1 MSSHPLTHTIPL
13 YRPTLAQLVALGID
27 ALKALRMRWRVRRAA
42 HAQWRRIVR
51 AEREL
56 VRLSPETLRDIGA
69 PEGLIGQRRW
79 QEDQEAA
86 QFARILNLHGW

>member
-1 MSSHPLTHTIPL
+1 MSSHPITHTIPL
-13 YRPTLAQLVALGID
+13 YRPVAAQLISVGVQAVTD
-27 ALKALRMRWRVRRAA
+27 VLRRWRARRAA
-42 HAQWRRIVR
+42 NAQWRRTVQ

-56 VRLSPETLRDIGA
+56 ARLSPETLRDIGA
-69 PEGLIGQRRW
+69 PEGMIGQRRW

>member
-13 YRPTLAQLVALGID
+13 YRPAIAQWVALGAD
-27 ALKALRMRWRVRRAA
+27 AMKTLLQRWRARRAA
-42 HAQWRRIVR
+42 NAQWRRIVR
-51 AEREL
+51 VERDL

-69 PEGLIGQRRW
+69 PEGIVGQRRW